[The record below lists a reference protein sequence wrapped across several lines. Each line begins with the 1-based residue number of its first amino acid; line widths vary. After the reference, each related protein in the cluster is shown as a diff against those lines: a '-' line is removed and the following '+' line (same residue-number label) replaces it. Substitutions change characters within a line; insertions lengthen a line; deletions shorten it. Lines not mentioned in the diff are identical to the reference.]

1 MSRARDPA
9 ASTVRL
15 LAEIYREVEMAGRP
29 PGQLVTITRQTQ
41 EQILSDLR
49 EAGRLIR
56 ERYDE

>member
-1 MSRARDPA
+1 MRARDPG
-9 ASTVRL
+9 ASAVRL

-29 PGQLVTITRQTQ
+29 PGQLVTFARQIQ

-49 EAGRLIR
+49 EAARLIR